1 MIQLQLKKQLEAPT
15 GTMHLDIDCTIE
27 RGKMVSL
34 YGASGAGKTSIL
46 RMIAGLMQPEHGRIL
61 VQGETCLD
69 TDLDIRLPPQQ
80 RRMGYVFQDYALF
93 PNMTVLENIAFALNG
108 KKEPQKVQDLI
119 QSFELG
125 DLQHRKPITLSGG
138 QKQRV
143 ALARALARR
152 PTILML
158 DEPLSALDYQMRQRL
173 QDYIMQ
179 MHRAYELTT
188 ILVSHDLGEV
198 FRMSDEVIFLEEG
211 KIIRQ
216 GKPNEIFSSKHANSN
231 FQLTGEVMHIERI
244 DVIFMITVLI
254 GNSLVKVIAEAGEA
268 KSLKRGDKVLVAS
281 KAFYPII
288 EKLQ

>member
-61 VQGETCLD
+61 VQGETWLD

-188 ILVSHDLGEV
+188 LLVSHDLGEV